1 MVIELAYIPPIA
13 DTSRPICLE
22 EPNVLD
28 SKDLASIIFLPVR
41 VSTALAHTPA
51 FTCAASVKICKE
63 LDSFALRP
71 FPLIA
76 IEPCST
82 R

>member
-22 EPNVLD
+22 APKALD
-28 SKDLASIIFLPVR
+28 SKDLASIKFLPVR

-51 FTCAASVKICKE
+51 FT
-63 LDSFALRP
+63 
-71 FPLIA
+71 
-76 IEPCST
+76 
-82 R
+82 